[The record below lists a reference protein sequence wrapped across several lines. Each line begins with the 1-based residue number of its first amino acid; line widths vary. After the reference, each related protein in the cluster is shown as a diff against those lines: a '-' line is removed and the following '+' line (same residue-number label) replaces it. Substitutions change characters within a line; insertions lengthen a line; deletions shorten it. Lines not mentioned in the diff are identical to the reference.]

1 MTTASPPSR
10 WIRKFH
16 AAPVARTRLI
26 CLPHA
31 GGSASYYFPLSAA
44 LSPEFDVFAVQYPG
58 RQDRYKE
65 PFVESIDELA
75 DQVYAELSALPDV
88 PTAFFGHSMGA
99 VLAFEVT
106 RRYETLGGR
115 QAVTVFASGSRAPSH
130 YGDERE
136 HKDDTDLIEVMRDLG
151 GTDPRVL
158 ADPDLLVTF
167 LPAFRNDYRALQAYH
182 RSTDVGISAPV
193 VVMTATDDPKTSEP
207 SARAWL
213 EHTTGGG
220 EVHTFTGGHFFLEK
234 QPDRVISVVAEVLRA
249 TEQM

>member
-1 MTTASPPSR
+1 MTTPSSPSR
-10 WIRKFH
+10 WIRNFH
-16 AAPVARTRLI
+16 PAPDARTRLI

-44 LSPEFDVFAVQYPG
+44 LSPEFDVYGVQYPG

-65 PFVESIDELA
+65 PFVEDIDELA
-75 DQVYAELSALPDV
+75 DQICAELGTLSDA

-99 VLAFEVT
+99 VLAFEVV
-106 RRYETLGGR
+106 RRYEKAGN

-136 HKDDTDLIEVMRDLG
+136 YKDDAALIEVMRDLG

-158 ADPDLLVTF
+158 ENPELLVTF

-182 RSTDVGISAPV
+182 RGADVGISAPIV
-193 VVMTATDDPKTSEP
+193 VLTATDDPKTSEAA
-207 SARAWL
+207 ARAWL

-234 QPDRVISVVAEVLRA
+234 QAARVIEVVAAALRA
-249 TEQM
+249 TEWI

>member
-1 MTTASPPSR
+1 MTSPPPGP
-10 WIRKFH
+10 WIRHFH
-16 AAPVARTRLI
+16 PAPTARTRLV

-44 LSPEFDVFAVQYPG
+44 LAPEFDVYSVQYPG

-65 PFVESIDELA
+65 PFVETIDDLA
-75 DQVYAELSALPDV
+75 DQVYAALGTLPDAR
-88 PTAFFGHSMGA
+88 TALFGHSMGA
-99 VLAFEVT
+99 VLAFEVA
-106 RRYETLGGR
+106 RRFEADAGR

-136 HKDDTDLIEVMRDLG
+136 YKDDAGLVEVMRELG

-158 ADPDLLVTF
+158 DNPDLLVTF

-182 RSTDVGISAPV
+182 RGTDVGIGAPV
-193 VVMTATDDPKTSEP
+193 VVMTATDDPKTSEAA
-207 SARAWL
+207 ARAWL
-213 EHTTGGG
+213 DHTTGGG

-234 QPDRVISVVAEVLRA
+234 HPQRVVEVVAATLRNLG
-249 TEQM
+249 

>member
-1 MTTASPPSR
+1 MTMPERNP

-16 AAPVARTRLI
+16 DAPTARTRLI

-44 LSPEFDVFAVQYPG
+44 LSPEFEVYAVQYPG

-65 PFVESIDELA
+65 PFVETIDDLA
-75 DQVYAELSALPDV
+75 DQVHAAVSTLPDV

-99 VLAFEVT
+99 VLAFEVV
-106 RRYETLGGR
+106 RRYEKLAGR

-136 HKDDTDLIEVMRDLG
+136 HKDDADLVEVMRDLG

-158 ADPDLLVTF
+158 ENPDLLVTF

-182 RSTDVGISAPV
+182 RGTDIGISAPV

-207 SARAWL
+207 AARAWL

-220 EVHTFTGGHFFLEK
+220 QVHTFTGGHFFLEK
-234 QPDRVISVVAEVLRA
+234 QPQRVIEVVAATLRA
-249 TEQM
+249 SEWI